1 MRWTCESQGSG
12 PGTGHHARPL
22 IRFTCHFQSPPP
34 VLAPLVAPDLLLPC
48 LTLSH
53 PASPCLTLPHPAS
66 LAPRLQLDI
75 PAAARAIARD
85 LDFDIEGHAIAAG
98 EEQGRDSR
106 IVRIGAIQNTIKAP
120 TTDPVSVQMEA
131 LHTWAASAIEAAH
144 HCGVN
149 VLCLQECWTGP
160 FFYCTREKEPW
171 LEFAESAEHGPTA
184 EFINELARKYNM
196 VIVSPILERDDA
208 KGTIWNTAV
217 VHSNRYDWRGERAA
231 REVCVCVCVCVC
243 VHLTS
248 ILESMDGTGGST
260 AVGEI
265 FPMVTHRAHQLTLR
279 FAFDTPPT
287 ITHAVHTH
295 TPLHTGARS

>member
-1 MRWTCESQGSG
+1 MRWACEPQGSG
-12 PGTGHHARPL
+12 PGTRHHARPL
-22 IRFTCHFQSPPP
+22 IASPATSNLPRPCSLHSSLPTSYPP
-34 VLAPLVAPDLLLPC
+34 TP
-48 LTLSH
+48 
-53 PASPCLTLPHPAS
+53 PCLTLPHPAP

-106 IVRIGAIQNTIKAP
+106 IVRIGALQNTIKAP
-120 TTDPVSVQMEA
+120 TTDPVSAQMEA

-184 EFINELARKYNM
+184 EFINEMARKYNM

-231 REVCVCVCVCVC
+231 RDVCSSVCVCVYS
-243 VHLTS
+243 LD
-248 ILESMDGTGGST
+248 I
-260 AVGEI
+260 
-265 FPMVTHRAHQLTLR
+265 
-279 FAFDTPPT
+279 
-287 ITHAVHTH
+287 HT
-295 TPLHTGARS
+295 